1 MTNPNNAIGT
11 NAAYSGRTSANAFND
26 VLSVLSRGIVS
37 GWACAPDSG
46 MSVVLGGDGTTRDVA
61 IAEDNI
67 GNRTT
72 INNISGSPVSVTIA
86 TAPVTNSRIDLIVAY
101 VDNPPEGSS
110 TITDNYEAC
119 GLITVQGVP
128 AATPLVPEDGDIR
141 TAITGDGASGTTAYY
156 VVLAQVTV
164 ASGTTDI
171 DATMIQQGG
180 NAGIANQNIQDG
192 TIKTPKFAQYAVSN
206 AVKTAGNLTPAGD
219 TPSDWINLFGTEGY
233 FITRYTQAGIFTNQ
247 PTAYGVLETIVTGN
261 TVSQRWSQNGGRTY
275 YRNGAY
281 SGGTDRWWSSDT
293 EVAFRQLADN
303 APSKGNITMSS
314 GYTKVSGLTFAK
326 KSGGVVCWQINF
338 TSSSSMTAGAEYT
351 IASMPSGYRPPV
363 VSYGSGYHSDGRPI
377 FIRVYE
383 NGNVTVTPYVNIS
396 SVGNNLISG
405 SYYV

>member
-86 TAPVTNSRIDLIVAY
+86 TAPTTNSRIDLIVAY

-110 TITDNYEAC
+110 TVTDNYEAC

-192 TIKTPKFAQYAVSN
+192 TIETPKFAQYAVSN

-219 TPSDWINLFGTEGY
+219 TPSDWINLFGKTGY
-233 FITRYTQAGIFTNQ
+233 YVTGYSGKCFTDQ
-247 PTAYGVLETIVTGN
+247 PTNYGVLETIFRNSQSIMQRYTSSVNDVYIRTGDLDGWHGVGGSSSFLQMTSSRIETGTIAAASGITIGLN
-261 TVSQRWSQNGGRTY
+261 ILRKNNRTVNWELR
-275 YRNGAY
+275 
-281 SGGTDRWWSSDT
+281 
-293 EVAFRQLADN
+293 
-303 APSKGNITMSS
+303 
-314 GYTKVSGLTFAK
+314 
-326 KSGGVVCWQINF
+326 F
-338 TSSSSMTAGAEYT
+338 TSSSQFNAGTDYT
-351 IASMPSGYRPPV
+351 VGTIPAGFRPATV
-363 VSYGSGYHSDGRPI
+363 TMGIGCATDGR
-377 FIRVYE
+377 FMFTRV
-383 NGNVTVTPYVNIS
+383 GNDGVILVTPHDNIS
-396 SVGNNLISG
+396 AANIRYVSGTYLIPG
-405 SYYV
+405 